1 MRKFFFV
8 YILLCSDDS
17 LYVGVTDDSL
27 ERAIEHNTNEDP
39 IHYCF
44 SRRPVQLVFTRLF
57 TDSNDAIKYEKQVKK
72 WSRAKK
78 WALILGDYKRLHVL
92 ARCRNESNHI
102 KFKLD
107 QSPGSKVIQCSK
119 CGFQWVA

>member
-27 ERAIEHNTNEDP
+27 ERVIQHNINEDP
-39 IHYCF
+39 SHYCYR
-44 SRRPVQLVFTRLF
+44 RRPVQLVFAKLF

-78 WALILGDYKRLHVL
+78 WALILGDFKRLHEL
-92 ARCRNESNHI
+92 AKCRNETNHI
-102 KFKLD
+102 TVKLAKNPD
-107 QSPGSKVIQCSK
+107 SKVIECSK
-119 CGFQWVA
+119 CGFQWVV